1 MTLADTTGGNWT
13 MAMIHTAIEW
23 AALLIE
29 SMAVAVAMYSVGR
42 VAATHEAVR
51 RLFPRSPSKANEQ
64 ARLQLDRDLL
74 LCLSLLVAA
83 DIVRTVTLPLTMVNM
98 AMLGALVLIRT
109 TLSWSLSVE
118 IDGCWPWQARALA
131 GAASRERPGT
141 E

>member
-1 MTLADTTGGNWT
+1 

-29 SMAVAVAMYSVGR
+29 SLAVAVAVFSVGR

-51 RLFPRSPSKANEQ
+51 RLFRRVPSEAHEQ

-83 DIVRTVTLPLTMVNM
+83 DIVRTVTLPLTLANM
-98 AMLGALVLIRT
+98 AVLGALVLIRT

-118 IDGCWPWQARALA
+118 VEGCWPWQARAR
-131 GAASRERPGT
+131 GTRSGPSRET
-141 E
+141 LEV

>member
-1 MTLADTTGGNWT
+1 
-13 MAMIHTAIEW
+13 MIHTAIEW

-29 SMAVAVAMYSVGR
+29 ILAVAVAVFSVGR

-51 RLFPRSPSKANEQ
+51 RLFRRVPSEAHEQ

-83 DIVRTVTLPLTMVNM
+83 DIVRTVTLPLTLANM
-98 AMLGALVLIRT
+98 AVLGALVIIRT

-118 IDGCWPWQARALA
+118 IEGCWPWQARAR
-131 GAASRERPGT
+131 GTRPDPSREPL
-141 E
+141 EV

>member
-1 MTLADTTGGNWT
+1 

-29 SMAVAVAMYSVGR
+29 SLAVVVAVFSVGR

-51 RLFPRSPSKANEQ
+51 RLLRRVPSEAHEQ
-64 ARLQLDRDLL
+64 ARLRLDRDLL

-83 DIVRTVTLPLTMVNM
+83 DIVRTVTLPLTLANM
-98 AMLGALVLIRT
+98 AVLGALVLIRT
-109 TLSWSLSVE
+109 ALSWSLSVE

>member
-1 MTLADTTGGNWT
+1 
-13 MAMIHTAIEW
+13 MAMIYTAIEW

-29 SMAVAVAMYSVGR
+29 ILAVAVAVFSVGR

-51 RLFPRSPSKANEQ
+51 RLFRRFPSQAHQQ

-83 DIVRTVTLPLTMVNM
+83 DIVRTVTLPLTLANM
-98 AMLGALVLIRT
+98 AVLGALVIIRT

-118 IDGCWPWQARALA
+118 IEGCWPWQARARGTRPDL
-131 GAASRERPGT
+131 SREPS
-141 E
+141 EV